1 MIKKKRVEKE
11 TLNRTFFSAP
21 KKRREGFLC
30 VKVDRR
36 ATAPKRHA
44 HRHTQRESSRALVV
58 VFGQHERLF
67 FESSTFFTRE
77 KQLFKR
83 VFG

>member
-1 MIKKKRVEKE
+1 MVEKE
-11 TLNRTFFSAP
+11 TLNRLFFSAP
-21 KKRREGFLC
+21 LKEEKAFFVSKSTDAR
-30 VKVDRR
+30 
-36 ATAPKRHA
+36 APKRHA
-44 HRHTQRESSRALVV
+44 HTHTHTERESSRALV